1 MLTFLIQQHCI
12 KSVRI
17 RNYSDPT
24 GRTEY
29 GEILRM
35 QKNADQSN
43 SEYGH
48 FSRSEVVLSQRSI
61 LFFSLEK
68 LVVLKQIIKEKN
80 IAKMICS
87 IGKFKNKAFRSR
99 SLAAR

>member
-1 MLTFLIQQHCI
+1 MLTFLILQHCT

-24 GRTEY
+24 GRTEC

-35 QKNADQSN
+35 RKNADQSN